1 MRRSLRNTTFT
12 IVFLSFLFLFI
23 SDDFASPEKS
33 HNPVN
38 TKDQEVILKIR
49 QVDRLNALSDSLK
62 DLSGQESFFYAN
74 KALGLAK
81 EINYKEGLCQSS
93 YLISDLYNNQG
104 DYLNAFKFS
113 IQSCDYAKEMKDHHF
128 LARAFNQIGYNYLS
142 IKKNYRAYLYFLH
155 AISEAVKA
163 GDSDL
168 IILDYHDISM
178 IYSDSDKSEIV
189 RRNLFYSLYLSLK
202 SKNKLWETMTLK
214 QLGIYYLQK
223 NDFDK
228 ALYYFNDA
236 VRMCFQAKNIIQISP
251 IYTMIAYTYEQK
263 KDFRTALKFNQ
274 NALDIRKR
282 INPNE
287 LIASSFINIG
297 HTYLQLNDLD
307 SALYYLDAG
316 IALAARFNFKK
327 NKLLE
332 HGYQDLYFLY
342 LKKGDLRNACEQYT
356 RYSSYKDSVND
367 EKNKRAISVIGIN
380 YIITD
385 NEKEAIRLRDQNFI
399 QRLEIRN
406 RNLLLLLLLF
416 LLLTLSFLAVVI
428 YRFMIRIRNEKRGA
442 LDKNYQ
448 LQDEIRE
455 HVIRNEELAK
465 REQEIRFIADHTADL
480 ILLINADFIILY
492 ASSSCE
498 SFLGYSPEEMMGKKD
513 IRDLLHPDSRKL
525 FDSNFERIMQY
536 QEATMILNQIVRK
549 NGSVFWA
556 ESNVNPVFDGNTGKV
571 QAFLTNMRDVTDKI
585 DQERALVEESRLK
598 EMMIRDVHNRVKNN
612 LAILASVVN
621 MQSSRVSDDK
631 MLDIFSDLQFR
642 VRAMSL
648 VHEELYMNRNIEV
661 IPIGEYLSN
670 LTKTVSSGFSTDN
683 INIHTDFYNET
694 LNVKISLPL
703 GLIVNELLTNAFKY
717 AFPDSQEGNIW
728 VSYVKINEKE
738 KTGSEIRCLTVRD
751 DGIGLPSDFDISKK
765 TSMGSQIIMLLAR
778 QLEGELKIEGTKGAS
793 FSLILPLQN

>member
-1 MRRSLRNTTFT
+1 MRNTTFT
-12 IVFLSFLFLFI
+12 IVFFCFLFLFI
-23 SDDFASPEKS
+23 SEDFTAPEKS
-33 HNPVN
+33 HNPLN
-38 TKDQEVILKIR
+38 TKDQELLLKKR
-49 QVDRLNALSDSLK
+49 QIDKLNAISDSLK
-62 DLSGQESFFYAN
+62 DLSAKESFFYTN
-74 KALGLAK
+74 KAMGLAK
-81 EINYKEGLCQSS
+81 EINYSQGLEKAY
-93 YLISDLYNNQG
+93 YLVAIFYQNDG
-104 DYLNAFKFS
+104 DFLNALKFS
-113 IQSCDYAKEMKDHHF
+113 LLSYEHAKELRDRRT
-128 LARAFNQIGYNYLS
+128 LANVLSQIGSIYNS
-142 IKKNYRAYLYFLH
+142 IKKNYRAYKYFLLASKEAH
-155 AISEAVKA
+155 QVQDTDIIISIYLNITK
-163 GDSDL
+163 
-168 IILDYHDISM
+168 
-178 IYSDSDKSEIV
+178 IYSDSGNTEPLK
-189 RRNLFYSLYLSLK
+189 RYLFNALYLSLK
-202 SKNKLWETMTLK
+202 SNNTK
-214 QLGIYYLQK
+214 QKALTFQYLGIFYLQR
-223 NDFDK
+223 DDPEK
-228 ALYYFNDA
+228 ALYYFNESL
-236 VRMCFQAKNIIQISP
+236 RNLNQISWIVYTSP
-251 IYTMIAYTYEQK
+251 IYTMIAYAYEEK

-274 NALDIRKR
+274 IALDIRKR
-282 INPNE
+282 IHPNE

-297 HTYLQLNDLD
+297 HNYLQLNNLD

-332 HGYQDLYFLY
+332 HGYQDLYLLY

-367 EKNKRAISVIGIN
+367 EKNKHAISVIGIN

-428 YRFMIRIRNEKRGA
+428 YRFMVRIRNEKRGA

-465 REQEIRFIADHTADL
+465 REQEIRFITDHTADL
-480 ILLINADFIILY
+480 ILLINAGFICLY

-549 NGSVFWA
+549 DGSVFWA

-571 QAFLTNMRDVTDKI
+571 QAFLTNTRDVTDKI
-585 DQERALVEESRLK
+585 DQERALLEESRLK

-648 VHEELYMNRNIEV
+648 VHEELYMNRNVEAIQ
-661 IPIGEYLSN
+661 IGEYLSN
-670 LTKTVSSGFSTDN
+670 LTTTVSSGFSTDN
-683 INIHTDFYNET
+683 INIHTDFYNEN
-694 LNVKISLPL
+694 LNVKISFPL

-717 AFPDSQEGNIW
+717 AFPDSKEGNIW

-751 DGIGLPSDFDISKK
+751 DGIGLPPDFDISKK
-765 TSMGSQIIMLLAR
+765 TSMGSKIIMLLAR